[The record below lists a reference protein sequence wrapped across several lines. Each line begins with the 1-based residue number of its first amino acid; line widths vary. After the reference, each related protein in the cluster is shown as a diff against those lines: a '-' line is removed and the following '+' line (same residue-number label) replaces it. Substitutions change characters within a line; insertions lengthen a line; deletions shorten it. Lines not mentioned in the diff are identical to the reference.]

1 MATNGKIPPTITLA
15 QLYEAQQQFFD
26 AFLIYKKIYEQNP
39 SEEIQERMTR
49 SQNRIFMDSNI
60 VYNNVINKIFTQ
72 EDKELFRI
80 LPEDNYNDYQ
90 GKKNESDQDIDF
102 VEEEFEEDEY
112 DMSEAEEIEQIYNP
126 ADLPPFE
133 DFTSEM
139 ENPEQSNEDFSF
151 ELPTSP
157 VTLNA
162 SLNNLSLS
170 EFSTLILQQLGP
182 NKKVKD
188 LTISD
193 LLHIFSL
200 IKK

>member
-151 ELPTSP
+151 ELPASP